1 VLDTARCD
9 DVARSIAEAAG
20 HLDILV
26 NNAGIGHVGT
36 MENTTGED
44 MDRVYAVNVR
54 GVFNVTKAFFPS
66 MLARKHGVIVNIAS
80 IGGLFAVRDRLAYT
94 VSKHAVVGLTR
105 AMAIDHARDE
115 DIRSIFELNFFARD
129 ALTRAALPG
138 LRAQRRGHIVNISS
152 TGGLVGRAG
161 SGFYAATKFAM
172 EGYSE
177 ALAQELAPHGV
188 GVTVVEPGSFRTR
201 FADALL
207 QGSVQDY
214 EETAGARLQ
223 AVLSN
228 TGLQPGDPERG
239 ARLIYEAVT
248 CPSPPLHLPLGAG
261 TVGVF
266 RDKAKALMRDFE
278 TWEAG
283 AAATEHPT
291 HEPQGNKP

>member
-1 VLDTARCD
+1 MKPQAEDVWFITGATSGLGAALAERVLQQGHRALVTAR
-9 DVARSIAEAAG
+9 DVRTLGPLVEAHGGRCLALPLDLLQGADIAPALQQALAYFG
-20 HLDILV
+20 RLDVLV
-26 NNAGIGHVGT
+26 NNAG
-36 MENTTGED
+36 
-44 MDRVYAVNVR
+44 R
-54 GVFNVTKAFFPS
+54 GYMT
-66 MLARKHGVIVNIAS
+66 
-80 IGGLFAVRDRLAYT
+80 
-94 VSKHAVVGLTR
+94 
-105 AMAIDHARDE
+105 AIEHARDE
-115 DIRSIFELNFFARD
+115 DIRSIFELNFFAMD
-129 ALTRAALPG
+129 TLTRAALPG

-207 QGSVQDY
+207 QGSVRDY

-223 AVLSN
+223 AVLRN

-283 AAATEHPT
+283 AAATEHPA